1 MTQSECFLDF
11 SLIITIVIAPKF
23 GKNVRHS
30 KKMAVFFEKMAAFS
44 KNVEAFYLKRLSVW
58 SEKSQRF
65 YRMNFIQEL
74 HRNALNISSYESSEA
89 VKQL

>member
-1 MTQSECFLDF
+1 M
-11 SLIITIVIAPKF
+11 K
-23 GKNVRHS
+23 KNLEFRHS
-30 KKMAVFFEKMAAFS
+30 KKTAAFQKKMAAFS
-44 KNVEAFYLKRLSVW
+44 KNVEAFYLKRRSVW

-74 HRNALNISSYESSEA
+74 HRNGLNISPYESNEA